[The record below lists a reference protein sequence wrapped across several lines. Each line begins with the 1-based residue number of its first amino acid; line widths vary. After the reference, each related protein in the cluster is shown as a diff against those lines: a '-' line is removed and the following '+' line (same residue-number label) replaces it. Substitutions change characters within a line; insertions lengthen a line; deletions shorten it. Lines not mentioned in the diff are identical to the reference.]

1 MQFKTM
7 FGAAIRRSSNRGIS
21 PGFRALSSL
30 RAALLVALVA
40 GIAAPVS
47 AQIITDNAGVQSP
60 QTPLLREGFTFTQ
73 SANGEEWAWR
83 QKLYYSTDPAN
94 EFQLALPYIG
104 RSVDTSAGKIDI
116 AGFGDVSL
124 RWKHA
129 LVRDDDVMK
138 STRWS
143 TLLDL
148 TAPTGDTDGND
159 GDVAVQPDLRI
170 SRGDWTFGVGGAF
183 AMIDDRKRFAAEAV
197 YRHSTSHDDFQSGD
211 SVELNLAYWY
221 RISPARFD
229 DVQEATE
236 VRGVLELLSN
246 YHWSSEQDG
255 ADTGDDGAIV
265 WLAPGLQVFPRDWL
279 LFEGGVQLPIAQSI
293 DDAYGDRHFGA
304 VFGVTFLF

>member
-1 MQFKTM
+1 MQSESVFA
-7 FGAAIRRSSNRGIS
+7 AAIRRCSLSTIFRPLPAIS
-21 PGFRALSSL
+21 TL
-30 RAALLVALVA
+30 RVAMLVALSA
-40 GIAAPVS
+40 GAAAPVS

-73 SANGEEWAWR
+73 SEHGEEWAWR
-83 QKLYYSTDPAN
+83 QKLYLSTDRSN
-94 EFQLALPYIG
+94 EFQLALPYVG
-104 RSVDTSAGKIDI
+104 RSVDTSVGNIDI
-116 AGFGDVSL
+116 AGLGDVSL

-129 LVRDDDVMK
+129 LVREDDVMR

-148 TAPTGDTDGND
+148 TAPTGDSDDRD
-159 GDVAVQPDLRI
+159 GDVAIPPDLRI

-183 AMIDDRKRFAAEAV
+183 AMVDDRHRFAAELV
-197 YRHSTSHDDFQSGD
+197 YRHATSHDGFQLGD
-211 SVELNLAYWY
+211 AVDLNLAYWY

-229 DVQEATE
+229 AVQQATE

-246 YHWSSEQDG
+246 YRWSSKSDG
-255 ADTGDDGAIV
+255 ADTGDEGTIV

-279 LFEGGVQLPIAQSI
+279 LFEGGVQLPIAQTI

-304 VFGVTFLF
+304 VFGVKFLF